1 MARSK
6 YTEVELGMI
15 ADISGNLKR
24 ILHLKGVSQTDLSN
38 KTELPTSTIS
48 DYVNGKTLIPP
59 GNLQKIADSLNV
71 LKTDINSSFK
81 KAPSYKSIPLI
92 DRIFAGEGLLAEQ
105 NVEGYIQ
112 YPFQDSRQPDYALK
126 VKNDSMVG
134 AGIESGD
141 IVFIRYAQ
149 WADYNGQIVAA
160 LINDDQEGTLKRI
173 KWSEGSPLIKLTPG
187 NSKHK
192 VIEVLPNQVRVF
204 GVYMGH
210 FRPENHQEIAKD

>member
-15 ADISGNLKR
+15 ADISGNLKK

-71 LKTDINSSFK
+71 LKSDINSSFK
-81 KAPSYKSIPLI
+81 KAQSYKSIPLI
-92 DRIFAGEGLLAEQ
+92 DRICAGEGLLAEQ
-105 NVEGYIQ
+105 NVEGYIH
-112 YPFQDSRQPDYALK
+112 YPFQDSRQPDYALR
-126 VKNDSMVG
+126 VKYDSMVG

-141 IVFIRYAQ
+141 IVFMRYAQ
-149 WADYNGQIVAA
+149 WAEYNGQIVAA
-160 LINDDQEGTLKRI
+160 LINNDKEGTLKRI
-173 KWSEGSPLIKLTPG
+173 KWSEGSPQIKLMPG

-210 FRPENHQEIAKD
+210 FRPENHQENS

>member
-15 ADISGNLKR
+15 ADISGNLKQ

-38 KTELPTSTIS
+38 KTKLPTSTIS

-71 LKTDINSSFK
+71 LKSEINSSFK

-92 DRIFAGEGLLAEQ
+92 DRVCAGEGLLAEQ
-105 NVEGYIQ
+105 NVEGYIH
-112 YPFQDSRQPDYALK
+112 YPFQDCRQPDYALR
-126 VKNDSMVG
+126 VKYDSMVG
-134 AGIESGD
+134 AGIEYGD
-141 IVFIRYAQ
+141 IVFMRYAQ

-160 LINDDQEGTLKRI
+160 LINNDKEGTLKRI
-173 KWSEGSPLIKLTPG
+173 IWSEGSPQIKLVPE
-187 NSKHK
+187 NSNLK
-192 VIEVLPNQVRVF
+192 VIEVLPNQVQVF

-210 FRPENHQEIAKD
+210 FRPENHQENS